1 MELEGKTAIVTGASR
16 GIGAAIARRLAAD
29 GAHVAVNY
37 SHSADAAN
45 SLVETIQSQGGKAFA
60 VKADL
65 SSAEGAKELF
75 DVTDQAFVG
84 KLDILVNN
92 AGYLATGELADC
104 SDEDFEKTVNLNI
117 RGVFL
122 AAREAV
128 TRMQSGGRII
138 NIGSI
143 FGERMPLPGVG
154 LYTMSKFAVAGFTR
168 AWARD
173 LGEKGIT
180 VNCIQPGP
188 IDTDMNP
195 ADGDFAEVIRPMTA
209 MNRYGNT
216 DEVADLVAFV
226 ASPRA
231 SYVTGACINVDGG
244 ANT

>member
-16 GIGAAIARRLAAD
+16 GIGAAIARRLAAE

-37 SHSADAAN
+37 SHSPDAAEAVVKDIH
-45 SLVETIQSQGGKAFA
+45 SKGGQAFA
-60 VKADL
+60 VQADM
-65 SSAEGAKELF
+65 SSRDGARELCAATDDTF
-75 DVTDQAFVG
+75 D
-84 KLDILVNN
+84 KRLDILVSN
-92 AGYLATGELADC
+92 AGYFAVGELADC
-104 SDEDFEKTVNLNI
+104 TDEDFENTVNLNV

-122 AAREAV
+122 GAREAV
-128 TRMQSGGRII
+128 TRMHSGGRII

-173 LGEKGIT
+173 LGSKGIT

-188 IDTDMNP
+188 IDTDLNP
-195 ADGDFAEVIRPMTA
+195 ADGEFAPAITPLTA
-209 MNRYGNT
+209 LNRYGNT

-231 SYVTGACINVDGG
+231 SYMTGACINVDGG
-244 ANT
+244 VNA

>member
-1 MELEGKTAIVTGASR
+1 MELEGKTALVTGASR
-16 GIGAAIARRLAAD
+16 SIGADIARRLAAD

-37 SHSADAAN
+37 GSSADAAN
-45 SLVETIQSQGGKAFA
+45 AVVEDIQSQGGKAFA
-60 VKADL
+60 VQADM
-65 SSAEGAKELF
+65 SDADSVRALF
-75 DVTDQAFVG
+75 ETTDKQFGG

-104 SDEDFEKTVNLNI
+104 TDEDFEKTINLNV
-117 RGVFL
+117 RGVFI

-128 TRMQSGGRII
+128 GRMGSGGRII

-143 FGERMPLPGVG
+143 FGERIAFPGVG

-195 ADGDFAEVIRPMTA
+195 ADGDFAEVITPTVA
-209 MNRYGNT
+209 MKRYGTTN
-216 DEVADLVAFV
+216 EVADLVAFV

-231 SYVTGACINVDGG
+231 SYVSGACINVDGG
-244 ANT
+244 TNA